1 MAPER
6 QDTWLRRYHDTDA
19 PAELICFPHAGGSAG
34 YWHALSAT
42 ARPALGVRA
51 VQYPGRQDRYRE
63 PAVRD
68 LHRLA
73 DLIAA
78 ALGDGPPPAGPR
90 IFLGHSMGAS
100 LAHEVALRLAGA
112 PDLGP
117 AALLVSGR
125 RAPSRAVAGAER
137 LDTDAALLA
146 KVRALGGTVPAVL
159 DDPDL
164 LDLVLP
170 ALRGDYAALAAYVPS
185 AGAVLA
191 CPVVALTGDSDPE
204 APVADVR
211 AWRDHTTGPFEL
223 RVFPGGHFFLAD
235 HLPAVA
241 DLAAALSAAAPA
253 VRLS

>member
-6 QDTWLRRYHDTDA
+6 QDTWLRRYHGTDA

-34 YWHALSAT
+34 YWHALSA
-42 ARPALGVRA
+42 AALPALSVRA

-73 DLIAA
+73 DLIAEA
-78 ALGDGPPPAGPR
+78 VGDGPPPAGPR

-100 LAHEVALRLAGA
+100 LAHEVALRLARA
-112 PDLGP
+112 PDHRP

-125 RAPSRAVAGAER
+125 RAPSRAVAGSER
-137 LDTDAALLA
+137 LDTDTALLA
-146 KVRALGGTVPAVL
+146 KVRSLGGTAPAVL
-159 DDPDL
+159 DDPEL
-164 LDLVLP
+164 LELVLP
-170 ALRGDYAALAAYVPS
+170 ALRGDYAALSAYVPS
-185 AGAVLA
+185 AGVPLA

-223 RVFPGGHFFLAD
+223 RVFPGGHFFLGD

-241 DLAAALSAAAPA
+241 ELAAAVAAAVTA
-253 VRLS
+253 ARL

>member
-1 MAPER
+1 MATER
-6 QDTWLRRYHDTDA
+6 QDTWLRRFHETDA
-19 PAELICFPHAGGSAG
+19 RAELICFPHAGGSAG
-34 YWHALSAT
+34 FWYPLST
-42 ARPALGVRA
+42 AVLPALDVRA

-73 DLIAA
+73 DLIAE

-100 LAHEVALRLAGA
+100 LAHEVALRLAGT
-112 PDLGP
+112 PDRGP
-117 AALLVSGR
+117 VALLVSGR
-125 RAPSRAVAGAER
+125 RAPCRTMAGAER

-146 KVRALGGTVPAVL
+146 RVRSLGGTVPAVM
-159 DDPDL
+159 DDPEL
-164 LDLVLP
+164 LDLILP
-170 ALRGDYAALAAYVPS
+170 ALRGDYAGLAAYVPS
-185 AGAVLA
+185 ASVSLT

-204 APVADVR
+204 APVEDVR

-241 DLAAALSAAAPA
+241 DLAVALSAAAPA
-253 VRLS
+253 SRR

>member
-34 YWHALSAT
+34 YWHALSA
-42 ARPALGVRA
+42 ALPALSVRA

-63 PAVRD
+63 PAVPD

-73 DLIAA
+73 DLIAE

-112 PDLGP
+112 PDRGP

-125 RAPSRAVAGAER
+125 RAPSRTVAGAER

-146 KVRALGGTVPAVL
+146 KVRSLGGTVPAVL

-185 AGAVLA
+185 TGAVLA

-204 APVADVR
+204 APIADVR

-223 RVFPGGHFFLAD
+223 RVFPGGHFFLGD

-241 DLAAALSAAAPA
+241 DLAASLSATAPA
-253 VRLS
+253 ARR